1 MFFLLKYNVSVVFTE
16 NELIANFVNETKKHD
31 DPVHYGRALAMQGE
45 TFHRQG
51 KYEEA
56 IESHMELKK
65 VYDVEKHHAL
75 VVASYASDRVGQ
87 NFGCTANCYMRLKK
101 VDKALEVVDHIITSL
116 IPKMDPKNVHNS
128 IVTIYPAI
136 WILKDNGRVE
146 KAREIFLKYVLEPFK
161 EYFGE
166 DGSTPFLPA
175 FKGIEILLTLASHME
190 GKVDG
195 FDKEKEYFDWALD
208 ISNLEMK
215 EGFDSSIGN
224 FGRNSSST
232 SAEICLRLLKLT
244 EDEEIIEKLAKNGLK
259 VAKQAISRCDG
270 TDGPKL
276 MTTYLQIKPVYDELI
291 LVYPPGDDDDDED

>member
-1 MFFLLKYNVSVVFTE
+1 
-16 NELIANFVNETKKHD
+16 
-31 DPVHYGRALAMQGE
+31 
-45 TFHRQG
+45 
-51 KYEEA
+51 
-56 IESHMELKK
+56 
-65 VYDVEKHHAL
+65 
-75 VVASYASDRVGQ
+75 
-87 NFGCTANCYMRLKK
+87 MRLNQI
-101 VDKALEVVDHIITSL
+101 DKAMDVVDHITTSL
-116 IPKMDPKNVHNS
+116 VPKMDPKNVHNS

-146 KAREIFLKYVLEPFK
+146 RAREIFFKFVLEPFK

-175 FKGIEILLTLASHME
+175 FRGIEMLLNLASYME
-190 GKVDG
+190 GKVDS
-195 FDKEKEYFDWALD
+195 FDKEYFDWALD
-208 ISNLEMK
+208 INNLEMK
-215 EGFDSSIGN
+215 AGFDSSIGN

-244 EDEEIIEKLAKNGLK
+244 EDEELIDKLASNGLK

-291 LVYPPGDDDDDED
+291 LVNPQYEDEDEDS